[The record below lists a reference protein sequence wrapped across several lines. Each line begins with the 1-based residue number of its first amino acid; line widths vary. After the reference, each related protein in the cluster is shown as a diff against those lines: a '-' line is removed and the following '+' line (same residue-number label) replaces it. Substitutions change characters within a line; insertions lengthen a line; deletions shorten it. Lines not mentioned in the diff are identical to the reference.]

1 MDILTA
7 FIEHF
12 KHSVTVARKRTY
24 VNYKGI
30 ETTSTEY
37 GWLAEGVCGT
47 CDSFFPYGP
56 RHDTRHG
63 HHCSCDGCF

>member
-7 FIEHF
+7 FIDHF
-12 KHSVTVARKRTY
+12 KTSVTVARSYTDS
-24 VNYKGI
+24 KGQVRK
-30 ETTSTEY
+30 EY
-37 GWLAEGVCGT
+37 GFLAEGICST

-56 RHDTRHG
+56 QHSTRHG